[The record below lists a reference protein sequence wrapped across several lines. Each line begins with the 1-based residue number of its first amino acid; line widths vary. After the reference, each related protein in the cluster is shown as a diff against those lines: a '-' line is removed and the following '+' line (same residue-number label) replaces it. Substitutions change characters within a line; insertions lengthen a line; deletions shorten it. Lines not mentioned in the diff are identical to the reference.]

1 MAIPMQLDLIVPGEN
16 DVEIVDPDTG
26 EQIAL
31 ADASSETIAA
41 VLRVI
46 TERMR
51 DLGDKK
57 RWLGGV
63 MIERMDAS
71 ALWTVRGIR
80 VKVTAKSPQADTVE
94 WDAVAL
100 DAILDELVSEGV
112 ITADAK
118 AAAVSQR
125 IELVK
130 HAAGI
135 RALEKL
141 PAVAERIAVAKSI
154 VPAGDRHVPVSVTMS
169 TFQLPS

>member
-1 MAIPMQLDLIVPGEN
+1 MAAPMQLDLIVPGEN

-26 EQIAL
+26 EQMAL
-31 ADASSETIAA
+31 GDASNESVAA

-51 DLGDKK
+51 DLAEKK
-57 RWLGGV
+57 RWLGSFLIG
-63 MIERMDAS
+63 RMDAD
-71 ALWTVRGIR
+71 ALWTVRGVR
-80 VKVTAKSPQADTVE
+80 VKVTAKSPQADTIE

-118 AAAVSQR
+118 TAAVSQR

-135 RALEKL
+135 KALEKL
-141 PAVAERIAVAKSI
+141 PAVAERIAAAKST
-154 VPAGDRHVPVSVTMS
+154 VPAGDRHVSVSVIA
-169 TFQLPS
+169 